1 MVHRKRT
8 DMASPVGRTAGLT
21 RAWSRPSAAVL
32 ERDVLTGVSM
42 AFVGGFVD
50 AAGFMALAGLFT
62 SHVTGNFV
70 LIGDQLAAGTGG
82 VVAKLAALPIF
93 VLAVGGA
100 RLVAL
105 ATERRKI
112 ATMRPLLLLEAS
124 LLSAFLLAGMVLS
137 PLRFPDSIEA
147 IFVGMF
153 AVAAMGVQNAIG
165 RLAIAHLATTTVM
178 TVNVAQATIDALD
191 FLLATTADQGN
202 PARARLWRMV
212 PAIGSFTVGA
222 LAGAFGFALFAFAC
236 VAVPI
241 VVLLGL
247 FALLGTGATGKMP
260 G

>member
-1 MVHRKRT
+1 MHRRRT
-8 DMASPVGRTAGLT
+8 DTISPAAGKGGIAHAS
-21 RAWSRPSAAVL
+21 SRLSAAVL

-105 ATERRKI
+105 AMERRKI
-112 ATMRPLLLLEAS
+112 APMRPLLLLEA
-124 LLSAFLLAGMVLS
+124 LLLLAFLLAGRVLS
-137 PLRFPDSIEA
+137 PLRLPDSIEA

-191 FLLATTADQGN
+191 VLLGTAADQGK

-212 PAIGSFTVGA
+212 PPIGSFAVGA
-222 LAGAFGFALFAFAC
+222 LAGAFGFALFGFAC

-241 VVLLGL
+241 VVLLTL
-247 FALLGTGATGKMP
+247 SARLRAVVAGKMP

>member
-1 MVHRKRT
+1 MHRLRT
-8 DMASPVGRTAGLT
+8 DMISPAAREGGRARAASRL
-21 RAWSRPSAAVL
+21 SALRL

-70 LIGDQLAAGTGG
+70 LIGDQLATGSGG
-82 VVAKLAALPIF
+82 VVAKLVALPVF

-105 ATERRKI
+105 AMERHGV
-112 ATMRPLLLLEAS
+112 APLRPLLMLEAA
-124 LLSAFLLAGMVLS
+124 LLLGFLLAGTMLS
-137 PLRFPDSIEA
+137 PLRLPDSLEA

-191 FLLATTADQGN
+191 ICLGTAPDQAK
-202 PARARLWRMV
+202 PAKARLWRMA
-212 PAIGSFTVGA
+212 PAIGSFALGA
-222 LAGAFGFALFAFAC
+222 LAGAFGFALYAFAC
-236 VAVPI
+236 IAVPI
-241 VVLLGL
+241 LVLLAL
-247 FALLGTGATGKMP
+247 FALLGVTPGGKMR

>member
-1 MVHRKRT
+1 MHRMRT
-8 DMASPVGRTAGLT
+8 DMMPPAMRKGGIARAS
-21 RAWSRPSAAVL
+21 SRLSAAVL

-70 LIGDQLAAGTGG
+70 LIGEQLAIGTGG

-105 ATERRKI
+105 AMERRKI
-112 ATMRPLLLLEAS
+112 APMRPLLLLEA
-124 LLSAFLLAGMVLS
+124 LLLLVFLLAGIVLS
-137 PLRFPDSIEA
+137 PLRLPDSIEA

-165 RLAIAHLATTTVM
+165 RLTIAHLATTTVM

-191 FLLATTADQGN
+191 IWLGTVADQGN
-202 PARARLWRMV
+202 PAKGRLWRMA
-212 PAIGSFTVGA
+212 PAIGSFALGA

-236 VAVPI
+236 IAMPI
-241 VVLLGL
+241 LVLLTL
-247 FALLGTGATGKMP
+247 FALLGTETAGKTP

>member
-1 MVHRKRT
+1 MSPTGRKGGVKS
-8 DMASPVGRTAGLT
+8 AS
-21 RAWSRPSAAVL
+21 SRLSAAVR

-70 LIGDQLAAGTGG
+70 LIGEQLATGTGG
-82 VVAKLAALPIF
+82 VIAKLVALPIF
-93 VLAVGGA
+93 VLSVGSA

-105 ATERRKI
+105 AMERRKI
-112 ATMRPLLLLEAS
+112 APMRPLLLMEAL

-137 PLRFPDSIEA
+137 PLRLPDSIEA
-147 IFVGMF
+147 IFTGMF
-153 AVAAMGVQNAIG
+153 AVTAMGVQNAIG
-165 RLAIAHLATTTVM
+165 RLSIAHLATTTVM

-191 FLLATTADQGN
+191 IWLGTAADQGK
-202 PARARLWRMV
+202 PARARLWRMA
-212 PAIGSFTVGA
+212 PAIGSFAVGA

-241 VVLLGL
+241 VALLAL
-247 FALLGTGATGKMP
+247 FALLGTQAAGNMP

>member
-1 MVHRKRT
+1 MRINRSLTGAGSDADGPDAGDRHRLLLQRLRALRHRPTVVRSAKRHGALPDDCRRESWPRFVGDRQFEMKRRNSVVHRKRT
-8 DMASPVGRTAGLT
+8 DMASPVGRTAGLA

-147 IFVGMF
+147 IFVGML
-153 AVAAMGVQNAIG
+153 AVAAPPNE
-165 RLAIAHLATTTVM
+165 R
-178 TVNVAQATIDALD
+178 IDDLLPWNWRSLRQLD
-191 FLLATTADQGN
+191 EAA
-202 PARARLWRMV
+202 
-212 PAIGSFTVGA
+212 
-222 LAGAFGFALFAFAC
+222 
-236 VAVPI
+236 
-241 VVLLGL
+241 
-247 FALLGTGATGKMP
+247 
-260 G
+260 